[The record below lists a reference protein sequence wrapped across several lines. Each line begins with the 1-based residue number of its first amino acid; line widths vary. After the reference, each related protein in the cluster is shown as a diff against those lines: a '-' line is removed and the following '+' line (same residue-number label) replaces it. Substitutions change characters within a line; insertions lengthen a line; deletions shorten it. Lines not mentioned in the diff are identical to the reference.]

1 MNVFLFISVLFVLL
15 LLHFIAYPYLRA
27 EEKENKTI
35 FNSNPIYPLQKFLEN
50 ILLPFIIAGIV
61 YLLGIK

>member
-1 MNVFLFISVLFVLL
+1 MNVFLFINVLFVLV
-15 LLHFIAYPYLRA
+15 LLHFIAYPYFRA